1 MDKKK
6 GRVLGRLRVSSAN
19 GIIGPTSV
27 LIPSRPAGESPTLSA
42 LAVGL
47 ASVFVEL
54 LREIVSVL

>member
-1 MDKKK
+1 MDVTK

-19 GIIGPTSV
+19 GIIGPTSA

-47 ASVFVEL
+47 ESVLGEL
-54 LREIVSVL
+54 LREVVSIL